1 MILPLIAGL
10 AVGADVPAFW
20 YRQTV
25 AGAVF
30 PLGAMSETRFQVRTP
45 GHRSE
50 GLVFNSTYYGAG
62 LRLDVSPA
70 FVNPGV
76 QVSLAPIDVF
86 DVDLSAE
93 LLGYLPTP
101 FGLLPYDGLTSKLDE
116 VRDAR
121 PDHFGA
127 LGWALDANPTLKL
140 QLGPIIVLDP
150 ALVSWIHIDRP
161 AGETSPYVYEPLR
174 DMIIAWDEVY
184 IDHQPIVLVEF
195 VKGKE
200 GPRFAAGVTYKDRFA
215 LTSGD
220 RSAGVGVVICARPF
234 ETPAGPTIVLLATE
248 SVIDLDRVGKEPF
261 LALQLNWLGEP
272 GLPGTAP
279 PPR

>member
-1 MILPLIAGL
+1 MILPLL
-10 AVGADVPAFW
+10 ASVALGADAPAFW

-45 GHRSE
+45 GHRSK

-121 PDHFGA
+121 TDHFGA

-140 QLGPIIVLDP
+140 QLGPVIVLDP
-150 ALVSWIHIDRP
+150 ALISWIHIDRP
-161 AGETSPYVYEPLR
+161 AGETAPLVYEPLR
-174 DMIIAWDEVY
+174 DMIVAWDELYV
-184 IDHQPIVLVEF
+184 DHQPIVLYEF
-195 VKGKE
+195 KHGKE
-200 GPRFAAGVTYKDRFA
+200 GPMWAAGATYKDRFA
-215 LTSGD
+215 VNSGD
-220 RSAGVGVVICARPF
+220 RSAGVGLILLARPV
-234 ETPAGPTIVLLATE
+234 ETPACPTFVVMVTE

-261 LALQLNWLGEP
+261 MALQLNWIGEP
-272 GLPGTAP
+272 ALPVTAP
-279 PPR
+279 RR